1 LSTADPVSLRGGAP
15 LRDGAPP
22 QALSF
27 AAAAR
32 AVAALALTLAASSC
46 ASTDDPVRAS
56 FERPP
61 APPLETGVQLEADRP
76 VAARDALPRATDP
89 ELAIVGG
96 RAVHTSEVLASLR
109 QRDAALLN
117 YHLNLLVG
125 ERLAE
130 IDAERLGLA
139 IAQSEVD
146 ARARTYEDDFTAQL
160 EGGSLN
166 DFLRDELGVEPRAF
180 RRRLVTEARRE
191 LLAERVVR
199 AWTLSQE
206 TARVRIAVVGAESV
220 AEVRRRH
227 EAGEDFAD
235 VARALSLDPTAAN
248 GGLVSYVVRS
258 ERSRLGR
265 LAFRTQLGELGG
277 PVEIDPERGVQL
289 LFVVEELRAPLA
301 GSWAEV
307 GDVVDAALVQSQVS
321 DEEFLQWQVAAE
333 RRTPV
338 DLTPISALLDEDLR

>member
-1 LSTADPVSLRGGAP
+1 M
-15 LRDGAPP
+15 
-22 QALSF
+22 
-27 AAAAR
+27 R
-32 AVAALALTLAASSC
+32 AFIGIALALTSAACASSGV
-46 ASTDDPVRAS
+46 PVRAS
-56 FERPP
+56 AERPS
-61 APPLETGVQLEADRP
+61 APPLDTGVQLEPDRP
-76 VAARDALPRATDP
+76 VAARDALPVATDP

-96 RAVHTSEVLASLR
+96 RAVRTSEVLASLR

-139 IAQSEVD
+139 IGHSEVD
-146 ARARTYEDDFTAQL
+146 ARARLYEDDFTAQL

-166 DFLRDELGVEPRAF
+166 EFLRNELGVEPRAF

-206 TARVRIAVVGAESV
+206 TARVRIAVVATERV
-220 AEVRRRH
+220 AEVRNRLA
-227 EAGEDFAD
+227 AGEDFAD
-235 VARALSLDPTAAN
+235 VAREMSLDPTSSD
-248 GGLVSYVVRS
+248 GGLVPYVVRS

-265 LAFRTQLGELGG
+265 LAFRTANGELGG
-277 PVEIDPERGVQL
+277 PVEIDSERGIQL
-289 LFVVEELRAPLA
+289 VFIVEELRSPRT

-307 GDVVDAALVQSQVS
+307 GDAVAESLVRSQVS

-333 RRTPV
+333 RRTPI